1 MSDLTIPDI
10 HRMRRCLDEFYS
22 FASAHDPDLAALE
35 LAAHD
40 VSATRDAVAI
50 LRTWLARYGDA
61 LQRRR

>member
-1 MSDLTIPDI
+1 MPNSTIPDI
-10 HRMRRCLDEFYS
+10 HRMRQCLDEFYS
-22 FASAHDPDLAALE
+22 FAAAHDPDLAARE

-40 VSATRDAVAI
+40 LSATLDAVAI